1 MRTETVSNKIG
12 FSNLKNSKQFLFSL
26 LNKLLI
32 KRIPLLI
39 EIKLFPAYAFIL
51 LTEFLTGK
59 KLNDKSLENAA
70 ILIFP
75 QSSPQQ
81 SSVKIPFKSL

>member
-1 MRTETVSNKIG
+1 MLSYYT
-12 FSNLKNSKQFLFSL
+12 
-26 LNKLLI
+26 NKLL
-32 KRIPLLI
+32 
-39 EIKLFPAYAFIL
+39 
-51 LTEFLTGK
+51 LTEVLTGK

-70 ILIFP
+70 IFIFP